1 MDFLGN
7 TVCRLPS
14 EPSMFLKLAKGMPN
28 EVERWEQVELPG
40 EVFGW
45 IEVGRRKL
53 SGKQPYGRP
62 TFYNY

>member
-1 MDFLGN
+1 
-7 TVCRLPS
+7 
-14 EPSMFLKLAKGMPN
+14 MFLKLAKGMPN